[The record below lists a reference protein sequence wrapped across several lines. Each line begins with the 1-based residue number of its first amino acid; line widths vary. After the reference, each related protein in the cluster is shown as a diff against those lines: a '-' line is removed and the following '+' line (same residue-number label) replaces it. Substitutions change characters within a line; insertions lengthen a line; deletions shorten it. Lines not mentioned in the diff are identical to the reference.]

1 MSKRDVPQLVT
12 RWNIL
17 ESAGVPL
24 EPPDCRVGIDTEK
37 RGTGLTVRAGRDRW
51 RSKIRELRDGRF
63 GFIIAIFIRRDDPG
77 KTIILDAWIGT
88 SWPDTSIDLLEDP
101 AFEEKHPG
109 YYNLPGDSERFF
121 REEVVNNRIINN
133 TLARGGIRAGLL
145 LAVGSRPPDN
155 CKDRDEIPIAFTVQD
170 QWYLEHPV
178 TLQARM
184 IRRPARAKA
193 SLASRCDRARPRVR
207 RPARVLGGELRE
219 RGDGLPL
226 VTRGY
231 CSLPIQNVTQ
241 ECRSHLRCTG
251 TNFSEEMRTGAGRF
265 RDSRSR
271 TDAPK
276 YGIDGFTDALFDARR
291 TEVVR
296 FLVTSGYT
304 LSSQPRLRGVFVDRM
319 QFELLKPGPKGE
331 RFPCA
336 ESAAPSDWTRK

>member
-133 TLARGGIRAGLL
+133 HWPAEVFARGSYWPSGLVPRTTAKIATKSQSLSPCRTNGTSNIR
-145 LAVGSRPPDN
+145 
-155 CKDRDEIPIAFTVQD
+155 
-170 QWYLEHPV
+170 
-178 TLQARM
+178 
-184 IRRPARAKA
+184 
-193 SLASRCDRARPRVR
+193 
-207 RPARVLGGELRE
+207 
-219 RGDGLPL
+219 
-226 VTRGY
+226 
-231 CSLPIQNVTQ
+231 
-241 ECRSHLRCTG
+241 
-251 TNFSEEMRTGAGRF
+251 
-265 RDSRSR
+265 
-271 TDAPK
+271 
-276 YGIDGFTDALFDARR
+276 
-291 TEVVR
+291 
-296 FLVTSGYT
+296 
-304 LSSQPRLRGVFVDRM
+304 
-319 QFELLKPGPKGE
+319 
-331 RFPCA
+331 
-336 ESAAPSDWTRK
+336 